1 MKIPFEP
8 EYRDK
13 FYQILNEAFESNFW
27 SDGPILRRFEQE
39 FEKYIGL
46 PSRGVSSGGAGLVS
60 ILDYLGVR
68 G

>member
-27 SDGPILRRFEQE
+27 SDGPILRRFD
-39 FEKYIGL
+39 GAAL
-46 PSRGVSSGGAGLVS
+46 RSGARR
-60 ILDYLGVR
+60 IMPDDY
-68 G
+68 